1 MNHQKAD
8 LYLEIF
14 HSIDFQK
21 IKDHPNILI
30 AAAFWDAERYGA
42 ACTAYKFMRSVDDL
56 IDNYKAEHN
65 SIGKTEQAGF
75 ETCVRDWLER
85 IKNREDQT
93 PEEDMLT
100 ATWKK
105 FLMPD
110 WPVESF
116 ARSMIYDIHHNGF
129 PTFKDFLE
137 YAEGACVAPA
147 GIFVHLCGLREENG
161 HYLPPVFDVRRA
173 ARPCAVFSYLVHIIR
188 DFQKDRLNHLN
199 YFPARL
205 LEKYNLS
212 ADILD
217 DMAHGG
223 PVAPGFR
230 SLVRFYMDQ
239 ADKYREETRD
249 MIREISPLLDERY
262 RLSLSIIFDLY
273 QMVYNRIDPE
283 NGIFTTEALNPT
295 ADQVRSRVL
304 MTVESFDYNPMKT
317 KGSAFLK

>member
-56 IDNYKAEHN
+56 IDNYKALN
-65 SIGKTEQAGF
+65 NCIGEKEQAGF
-75 ETCVRDWLER
+75 EAYVRSWLER
-85 IKNREDQT
+85 IKKREDQT
-93 PEEDMLT
+93 PEEDVLT

-161 HYLPPVFDVRRA
+161 HYLPPVFDVRKA
-173 ARPCAVFSYLVHIIR
+173 ARSCAVFSYLVHIIR

-217 DMAHGG
+217 DTAHGG

-230 SLVRFYMDQ
+230 SLVRYYMKQ
-239 ADKYREETRD
+239 ADKYREETLD
-249 MIREISPLLDERY
+249 MIREISPLLSERY
-262 RLSLSIIFDLY
+262 RLSLHIIFDLY
-273 QMVYNRIDPE
+273 LMVYNRINPDK
-283 NGIFTTEALNPT
+283 GLFTTEELNPT
-295 ADQVRSRVL
+295 ADQIREQVL
-304 MTVESFDYNPMKT
+304 KTIQSFDYRPRKT
-317 KGSAFLK
+317 KG